1 MSAVVV
7 DTGVF
12 SAPLIARR
20 AVGQTLQDQYR
31 RHLIGQQLVI
41 ATQTLTELHFGA
53 EFASWGATRRTGLDA
68 LVETAAVVAPDEP
81 MCRRFGSLRA
91 DLRRTGHPLHQD
103 HHVGDLWIA
112 TTAIH
117 YGLPLVAH
125 DKVFTQ
131 CPDLELRTEI

>member
-1 MSAVVV
+1 MSTVVV

-20 AVGQTLQDQYR
+20 AVGQTLHDQYR
-31 RHLIGQQLVI
+31 RHLVGQQVAI
-41 ATQTLTELHFGA
+41 TTQTLAEIYFGA
-53 EFASWGATRRTGLDA
+53 EVANWGATRRARLDA
-68 LVETAAVVAPDEP
+68 LVDTAAVIAPHEA

-91 DLRRTGHPLHQD
+91 ELRRTGHPLHQD

-125 DKVFTQ
+125 DKVFKE
-131 CPDLELRTEI
+131 CPGLELRTEV